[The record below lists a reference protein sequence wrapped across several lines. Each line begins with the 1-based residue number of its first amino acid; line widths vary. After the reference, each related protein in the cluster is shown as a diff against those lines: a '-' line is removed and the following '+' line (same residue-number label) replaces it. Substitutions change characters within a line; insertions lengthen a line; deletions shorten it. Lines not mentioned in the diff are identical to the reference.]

1 MVFSWIMVK
10 DEWLSHEENAFM
22 CSSVSIIINTFF
34 FFHKDLRYSLGSF
47 CLWETFPM
55 LLMPCKIE
63 SQYPH

>member
-10 DEWLSHEENAFM
+10 DEWLSHEENTFL
-22 CSSVSIIINTFF
+22 CSSVNVIINTFL
-34 FFHKDLRYSLGSF
+34 FHKDLQCILGLF

-55 LLMPCKIE
+55 LLTPCKIE